1 MKQLIP
7 LLVCVALLSFAGCA
21 TTPRKIKKLE
31 LGMTPEQVKKS
42 AGEPSAIR
50 AAKVYED
57 GHTEE
62 VWEYLSSFA
71 VNPKDYWLFFK
82 DGKLV
87 QWGEPGDF
95 SGLSSRNGE
104 IPVKE
109 YAPVKRSD

>member
-1 MKQLIP
+1 MNRILM
-7 LLVCVALLSFAGCA
+7 LLVGLMMLAGLGCA
-21 TTPRKIKKLE
+21 TTPRKVKKLE
-31 LGMTPEQVKKS
+31 LGMTPEQVKDA
-42 AGEPSAIR
+42 AGDPYAIR

-62 VWEYLSSFA
+62 VWEYISRFA
-71 VNPKDYWLFFK
+71 INPKDYWLFFK

-95 SGLSSRNGE
+95 SGITSKSGE

-109 YAPVKRSD
+109 YAPVKRTD